1 MNISGQLKLTIFAI
15 ILSILPT
22 SFVLAQTVT
31 VGSLVI
37 ETPWARA
44 SIGTK
49 RPGAVFFTIR
59 NKGSVADVLSAVETP
74 VSGKASVHRSQIING
89 IASMTMAGPV
99 KIPANSEV
107 RLAPGGLHIMLM
119 MLKKPLIK
127 GKDFPLTLVFKKT
140 GRVEITV
147 PVLSV
152 GARGPEQK

>member
-1 MNISGQLKLTIFAI
+1 MLLKLMAFAI
-15 ILSILPT
+15 ILSILPI
-22 SFVLAQTVT
+22 SFASAEKVSA
-31 VGSLVI
+31 GSLVI
-37 ETPWARA
+37 EAPWARA

-49 RPGAVFFTIR
+49 RPAAVFLKLQ
-59 NKGSVADVLSAVETP
+59 NLGSVADVLTAVETP
-74 VSGKASVHRSQIING
+74 VSGRASVHRSQISNG

-127 GKDFPLTLVFKKT
+127 GKDFSLTLVFKKA

-152 GARGPEQK
+152 GARGPEQE

>member
-1 MNISGQLKLTIFAI
+1 MNIFRPLKLTMFAI

-22 SFVLAQTVT
+22 SFVLAETVT

-37 ETPWARA
+37 EAPWARA

-49 RPGAVFFTIR
+49 RPAVVFLKLR
-59 NKGSVADVLSAVETP
+59 NQGSVADVLTAVETP
-74 VSGKASVHRSQIING
+74 VSGKASVHRSQITNG
-89 IASMTMAGPV
+89 VASMTMAGPV

-127 GKDFPLTLVFKKT
+127 GKDFSLTLVFKKT

>member
-1 MNISGQLKLTIFAI
+1 LNISRQLKLTVLAF
-15 ILSILPT
+15 ILSTLPI
-22 SFVLAQTVT
+22 SFVLAETVMAGT
-31 VGSLVI
+31 LVI
-37 ETPWARA
+37 EAPWARA

-49 RPGAVFFTIR
+49 RPAAVFLNIR
-59 NKGSVADVLSAVETP
+59 NQAGVADVLSAIETP
-74 VSGKASVHRSQIING
+74 VAGRASVHRTQISNG
-89 IASMTMAGPV
+89 IASMTIAGPL

-127 GKDFPLTLVFKKT
+127 GKNFPLTLVFKKA
-140 GRVEITV
+140 GRVEVTI

>member
-1 MNISGQLKLTIFAI
+1 MLLKTTAFAVT
-15 ILSILPT
+15 LSILPT
-22 SFVLAQTVT
+22 SFVLAEKVT
-31 VGSLVI
+31 LGTLVI
-37 ETPWARA
+37 AAPWARA

-49 RPGAVFFTIR
+49 RPAAVFLNIR
-59 NKGSVADVLSAVETP
+59 NQGSVGDVLTAVETP
-74 VSGKASVHRSQIING
+74 VSGKASVHRSKISNG

-99 KIPANSEV
+99 KIPANSQV

-127 GKDFPLTLVFKKT
+127 SKEFPLTLIFQKS

-152 GARGPEQK
+152 GARGPE

>member
-1 MNISGQLKLTIFAI
+1 MNKFMLLKLMAFAI
-15 ILSILPT
+15 TLSILPT
-22 SFVLAQTVT
+22 SFASAEKVSD
-31 VGSLVI
+31 GPLVI
-37 ETPWARA
+37 EAPWARA

-49 RPGAVFFTIR
+49 RPAVVFLNIR
-59 NKGSVADVLSAVETP
+59 NQGDAADVLTAVETP
-74 VSGKASVHRSQIING
+74 VSGRASVHRSQITNG

-119 MLKKPLIK
+119 MLKKTLVK
-127 GKDFPLTLVFKKT
+127 GKDFSLTLVFKKT

-152 GARGPEQK
+152 GARGPEQE